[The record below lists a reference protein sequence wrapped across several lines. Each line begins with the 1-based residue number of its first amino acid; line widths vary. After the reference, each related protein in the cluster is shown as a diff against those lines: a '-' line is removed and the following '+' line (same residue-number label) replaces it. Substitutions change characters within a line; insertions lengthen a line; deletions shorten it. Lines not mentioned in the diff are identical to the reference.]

1 MFICT
6 ELTLYR
12 NFDDPQ
18 HKLYTV
24 QILYVYIMENKLI

>member
-24 QILYVYIMENKLI
+24 QILCLYGK